1 MNYLYGIVLLLCY
14 LPSFSGT
21 MTSVPAD
28 TESEVVLPDS
38 LLTEDNLYEF
48 TFSDVAKAHQIIK
61 QMREREKLQSY
72 RLDIAE
78 GDLYFNTGHYY
89 QALPYYKRALQ
100 SDSVQGNDMDYMEQL
115 HRMISCYDCLH
126 NDEKKMKYI
135 ELLLEKSQAANNQE
149 MQSVAYF
156 NMGKTLYYQ
165 ADKERGY
172 HYMKKAIQLMEE
184 SDYKYKYDNLR
195 YDYNTLF
202 IMQERDKQYE
212 DALETLLELQ
222 KVIGSTADGIP
233 DIQNLEEKEM
243 KTLYANF
250 AVVLSR
256 LNRLP
261 EAEDYYKQWKKI
273 GKAYD
278 KDNYLI
284 MPYLFDRHRYDEII
298 RLNTGRDHLL
308 REQKDTIN
316 YHMATIKRSL
326 AKAYGAKG
334 DYKQAARYF
343 EELALLYDSIKV
355 REQKSSALELGMVY
369 DISEK
374 EMELTQKSA
383 ELKLHNSWLIFLVG
397 ITGLL
402 LILLWRSIVHSNNV
416 KRKNRSII
424 EHMNELLF
432 YQSEWKKVCKHNE
445 LLEKKIELSLP
456 MVKQTE
462 SVVDNVDNDE
472 QSENERLFKQLNQ
485 LITDRQLYIKTELSR
500 DDFAQM
506 IHVNKTRFAEIIK
519 ENTGTNLTDY
529 LNTFRIEHAVFLLQK
544 YPEYTFQAI
553 AAESGF
559 NRMGTFYTVFQKK
572 IGMKPSEYRNV
583 LKTMK

>member
-1 MNYLYGIVLLLCY
+1 MNYFYGIVLLLCY
-14 LPSFSGT
+14 LPSFSG
-21 MTSVPAD
+21 SVLLASPNV
-28 TESEVVLPDS
+28 ESSNMMLPDS

-61 QMREREKLQSY
+61 QMRDLKKLQPY

-100 SDSVQGNDMDYMEQL
+100 SDSVRRNDVDYMEQL

-135 ELLLEKSQAANNQE
+135 ELLLEKSQTVNNQE
-149 MQSVAYF
+149 MQSIAYF

-165 ADKERGY
+165 ADKKRGY
-172 HYMKKAIQLMEE
+172 HYIKKAILLMKE

-195 YDYNTLF
+195 YNYNTLF
-202 IMQERDKQYE
+202 IMQERDKLYE

-222 KVIGSTADGIP
+222 KVIDVTTDNVPG
-233 DIQNLEEKEM
+233 IQNLEEKEL

-256 LNRLP
+256 LDRLS
-261 EAEDYYKQWKKI
+261 EAEDYYQQWKQI

-284 MPYLFDRHRYDEII
+284 MPYLFDRHRYDEVI
-298 RLNTGRDHLL
+298 RLNTTRDGFLK
-308 REQKDTIN
+308 EQKDTIN
-316 YHMATIKRSL
+316 YHMTTIKRSL
-326 AKAYGAKG
+326 ARAYEAKG

-374 EMELTQKSA
+374 EMELSQKSA

-397 ITGLL
+397 MTGIL
-402 LILLWRSIVHSNNV
+402 LILLWRSIAYSNNV

-432 YQSEWKKVCKHNE
+432 YQSEWQQVCKRNE
-445 LLEKKIELSLP
+445 LLEKKIEMLQP

-462 SVVDNVDNDE
+462 PVVDLDE
-472 QSENERLFKQLNQ
+472 QSENKRLFKQLNQ
-485 LITDRQLYIKTELSR
+485 LITDQQLYIKTELSR

-529 LNTFRIEHAVFLLQK
+529 LNTFRIEYAVALLQK

-553 AAESGF
+553 AAEAGF